1 MSSNPAFPRPWLTV
15 SLLVVVVLGWFAS
28 GSDEESGPQQKE
40 TLPHVPNYFV
50 RNLNMTSMGI
60 DGLPERHIE
69 SSHVVQYIDDET
81 TEMTAP
87 KYNFFRPGQ
96 PPWHIQAEQGWLS
109 ADGELALLSGR
120 VTILRPASDTT
131 LPFKMVTSDLRIQPD
146 NNYLE
151 TDNAVRANSNKD
163 QIDAVGMQAWMGEP
177 SRIKFLSNVRA
188 NYVPR

>member
-1 MSSNPAFPRPWLTV
+1 MINGVSLPRPLLTT
-15 SLLVVVVLGWFAS
+15 LLIVIVLISWFLA
-28 GSDEESGPQQKE
+28 GSQKQDKPAYSD

-50 RNLNMTSMGI
+50 RNLSATSMGI
-60 DGLPERHIE
+60 DGLPESHIE
-69 SSHVVQYIDDET
+69 SSYVVQYLDDET

-87 KYNFFRPGQ
+87 KYRFYRPGL
-96 PPWHIQAEQGWLS
+96 PTWHVQAEQGWLS

-131 LPFKMVTSDLRIQPD
+131 VPFKMVTSDLRIQPD

-151 TDNAVRANSNKD
+151 TDNAVRVNSNSD

-177 SRIKFLSNVRA
+177 GRIKFLSNVRA
-188 NYVPR
+188 HYVPR